1 MWVKKVN
8 VVGDNILD
16 KTYIAENISKYCM
29 EQYYYR
35 PIHNRRR

>member
-16 KTYIAENISKYCM
+16 KTYIAENFQVLYGTVLL
-29 EQYYYR
+29 
-35 PIHNRRR
+35 